1 MTQKYSYSPKKY
13 SLGLDIGTSSIG
25 WAVLD
30 LDKERIHDLGV
41 RIFEKPEDPQNG
53 DSLAKPRR
61 DARSAR
67 RRLKRRRQRLNNLKQ
82 FFIDQ
87 NILTRDRIEEVLSD
101 KSEFNKLDVY
111 ALRSKA
117 LTEELFPKSYS
128 RSCTKSPNDVD
139 LSRIVKSRKSRK
151 KKAVAYQK
159 P

>member
-13 SLGLDIGTSSIG
+13 SLGLDIGISSIG

-117 LTEELFPKSYS
+117 LTEEL
-128 RSCTKSPNDVD
+128 SPE
-139 LSRIVKSRKSRK
+139 
-151 KKAVAYQK
+151 
-159 P
+159 